1 MSTVAAI
8 QMCSSYIVKDNLIN
22 AEKLIKTASNQG
34 AGLIVLPE
42 MFAIMGKNPSDKVL
56 CGEEFGGGEI
66 QDFLSCAAKENKAW
80 LVGGTIPIACSE
92 KDKIRAAS
100 LVYDDAGRCMARY
113 DKIHLFDA
121 TISESESYKES
132 DTTQAG
138 DQVVVVDTPFGRL
151 GLAVCYDLRFPYLFD
166 LLREQGAE
174 IIAVPS
180 AFTYKT
186 GEAHWQ
192 LLSRCRAI
200 DTFCYIIG
208 ACQGGLH
215 ANGRKT
221 YGHSLIVDPWGQVI
235 REQDGCDS
243 GVVYT
248 SIKLSQV
255 HEVRKSIPTTAHRL
269 HQKARIAPI

>member
-1 MSTVAAI
+1 MSKVAAI
-8 QMCSSYIVKDNLIN
+8 QMCSSPIVKDNLIH
-22 AEKLIKTASNQG
+22 AAKLIKTASDQG
-34 AGLIVLPE
+34 ARLIVLPE
-42 MFAIMGKNPSDKVL
+42 MFAIMGEKPGDKVL
-56 CGEEFGGGEI
+56 CREEFGKGEI
-66 QDFLSCAAKENKAW
+66 QDFLSSAAKENKVW
-80 LVGGTIPIACSE
+80 LIGGTIPITCSE
-92 KDKIRAAS
+92 KDKVRAAS
-100 LVYDDAGRCMARY
+100 LVYDDTGRCVARY

-121 TISESESYKES
+121 IISESESYKES

-138 DQVVVVDTPFGRL
+138 DQIVVIATPFGRL

-166 LLREQGAE
+166 LLREREVE

-200 DTFCYIIG
+200 DTFCYMIG

-215 ANGRKT
+215 VNGRKT

-235 REQDGCDS
+235 QELSGQDDRI
-243 GVVYT
+243 VYA
-248 SIKLSQV
+248 SINLSQV
-255 HEVRKSIPTTAHRL
+255 HEIRKSIPTIAHKKYRPE
-269 HQKARIAPI
+269 RC